1 MKKIFLSITALAL
14 LTACSKESNT
24 PNNDSTSTY
33 NFKRNNETSVSYSGQ
48 TERLNMLSEMGSY
61 MNLAHKLGQEI
72 SADTLIA
79 MYKNEYGFTGSYTK
93 NLFSKTFANDQQ
105 FFIDQM
111 TAMAEASA
119 STTNASPG
127 KAGVLNEEYPQAG
140 TAESAGYLVNENGL
154 EYRQIILKRMMG
166 AVFFY
171 QAMEVYFGEDYM
183 NQHGSDN
190 QSVEA
195 GKNYTAMEHHY
206 DEAFGYAG
214 IPTDL
219 SAEYTS
225 KDDAAL
231 SFWGEYIVARSN
243 DNGTFGIPGLNSELL
258 AEFIKGRQAIVDQ
271 KYADRDV
278 AINNVAVLWE
288 KAILYTAG
296 DYFKKSLTET
306 NLYKKHHFLSEGI
319 GFLLASQYHFDNG
332 TSVAAKYFDSS
343 KISDALNIIGLNT
356 NLYNVTE
363 SDLNQVI
370 SLITSAEP
378 QSQS

>member
-1 MKKIFLSITALAL
+1 MKKIFLSITTLAL
-14 LTACSKESNT
+14 LAACTKETSS
-24 PNNDSTSTY
+24 NNDTPSTY
-33 NFKRNNETSVSYSGQ
+33 SFNRNNQTSVSYSGQ
-48 TERLNMLSEMGSY
+48 TQRLNMLTEMGDY
-61 MNLAHKLGQEI
+61 MKLAHTLGRPI
-72 SADTLIA
+72 SADTLVA
-79 MYKNEYGFTGSYTK
+79 MYKNEFGFTGVYTK

-111 TAMAEASA
+111 TAMAQASTA
-119 STTNASPG
+119 TTNAAPG

-154 EYRQIILKRMMG
+154 EYRQLILKRMMG
-166 AVFFY
+166 AVFFH
-171 QAMEVYFGEDYM
+171 QAMEVYFGEDHM
-183 NQHGSDN
+183 NDHGSDN
-190 QSVEA
+190 QTVED

-219 SAEYTS
+219 SSAYTS

-231 SFWGEYIVARSN
+231 SFWGEYIVERSN
-243 DNGTFGIPGLNSELL
+243 DNGTFAIPGLNGELL
-258 AEFIKGRQAIVDQ
+258 AEFIKGRKAIVDQ
-271 KYADRDV
+271 KYADRNV
-278 AINNVAVLWE
+278 AINNIAILWE

-296 DYFKKSLTET
+296 NYFNKSLTET

-319 GFLLASQYHFDNG
+319 GFLLASQYHFENG
-332 TSVAAKYFDSS
+332 TSVAPKYFDGNKVSQ
-343 KISDALNIIGLNT
+343 ALDIIGLNT
-356 NLYNVTE
+356 NLYTVTE

-378 QSQS
+378 QN